1 MILAGDIGGTKTRL
15 ALFDGTTGRSDPIA
29 ERTYASHDYPGLE
42 VIASEFV
49 RATGASISRA
59 CFGVAGPV
67 KHGRSSTTNL
77 AWIVDSRVLARDL
90 RLPSVALLNDL
101 EATAYG
107 LPWLRP
113 DEIIVLQEGAPDAAG
128 HAALIAAGT
137 GLGEAGLYWDGRSHH
152 PFATE
157 GGHASFAPSD
167 ELEID
172 LLRHLLRSF
181 ERVSWERVLSGPGL
195 VNIYSFLR
203 DSGRGEEPSWLA
215 DEISS
220 GEPAAVISTVALSGR
235 SRLCSE
241 ALDLFVTLYGAEAGN
256 LALKVMATGGVY
268 VGGGIAPKIRA
279 RLLDGGFI
287 GAFRD
292 KGRFAPLMESI
303 PVYLALNPRAPLLGA
318 ALVAAEMH
326 DAGFAATSRGAP
338 TTG

>member
-1 MILAGDIGGTKTRL
+1 MILAGDIGATKTRL
-15 ALFDGTTGRSDPIA
+15 AVFDGSAGRTDPIA

-49 RATGASISRA
+49 RATNASIRSA

-77 AWIVDSRVLARDL
+77 AWIVDSRDLARDL

-101 EATAYG
+101 EASAHG

-113 DEIIVLQEGAPDAAG
+113 DEIIVLQDGAPEAAG

-157 GGHASFAPSD
+157 GGHSSFAPSD
-167 ELEID
+167 EVEMD
-172 LLRHLLRSF
+172 LLRHLLQRF

-215 DEISS
+215 DEISA
-220 GEPAAVISTVALSGR
+220 GEPAAVISAAALSGR
-235 SRLCSE
+235 SALCSE
-241 ALDLFVTLYGAEAGN
+241 ALDLFVALYGAESGN
-256 LALKVMATGGVY
+256 LALKVMATGGVFI
-268 VGGGIAPKIRA
+268 GGGIAPKILA
-279 RLLDGGFI
+279 RLRGPGFVR
-287 GAFRD
+287 AFVA
-292 KGRFAPLMESI
+292 KGRMRPLLEAM
-303 PVYLALNPRAPLLGA
+303 PVRVILNDRLALLGA
-318 ALVAAEMH
+318 ARYAASEEPI
-326 DAGFAATSRGAP
+326 G
-338 TTG
+338 